1 MSNIFT
7 NITRISDKPSLRK
20 TESVMSNFNEL
31 KNDQLKNCEL
41 VHLKVWKRDGRVFKH
56 RKLGFRIRTTVEE
69 ALSFGFSFFFF
80 FDSSVHIFYYKGLCN
95 SNFERPSASP
105 SSLNFINLIKCT
117 TVTPI

>member
-7 NITRISDKPSLRK
+7 NITLISDKPSLRK

-56 RKLGFRIRTTVEE
+56 RKLGFRIRTRVEE

-80 FDSSVHIFYYKGLCN
+80 LIVQYIYFIIKDYVTAILKGQVL
-95 SNFERPSASP
+95 PQVP
-105 SSLNFINLIKCT
+105 
-117 TVTPI
+117 

>member
-7 NITRISDKPSLRK
+7 NITLISDKPSLRK

-80 FDSSVHIFYYKGLCN
+80 LIVQYIYFIIKDYVTAILKGQVL
-95 SNFERPSASP
+95 PQVP
-105 SSLNFINLIKCT
+105 
-117 TVTPI
+117 

>member
-7 NITRISDKPSLRK
+7 NITLISDKPSLRK

-56 RKLGFRIRTTVEE
+56 RKLGFRIRTRVEE
-69 ALSFGFSFFFF
+69 ALSFGFLSGQGFQVGLLGDLDFFLYGPQ
-80 FDSSVHIFYYKGLCN
+80 DGHRQKQAQDIL
-95 SNFERPSASP
+95 EA
-105 SSLNFINLIKCT
+105 
-117 TVTPI
+117 